1 MRWLSELVLLR
12 KRRVKTSRQPKDTRI
27 DHIFEY
33 EQACSRLGCNRRVSR
48 RFYGTAQ
55 PAHSHE
61 IAHSPQILR
70 R

>member
-33 EQACSRLGCNRRVSR
+33 EQACSRLGCNCRVSR
-48 RFYGTAQ
+48 RISGTPQRTPQ
-55 PAHSHE
+55 PKHEDSHE
-61 IAHSPQILR
+61 ILCR
-70 R
+70 